1 MLPQFLIVQLEQNIR
16 LNTQS
21 IIPMNINT
29 ETHGIYYLKFVI
41 KSIKD
46 YKKILGDYLLFIL
59 NFSDN
64 RSTKSDNKCNNKKF
78 W

>member
-1 MLPQFLIVQLEQNIR
+1 
-16 LNTQS
+16 
-21 IIPMNINT
+21 MNINT

-78 W
+78 